1 MFVKV
6 CGTTSEEDALLAI
19 AMGADALGFIF
30 APSPRQ
36 IAPGRVADIVKRLPP
51 EILTV
56 GVFQDEAAQRVVEI
70 VHGTGLKAAQL
81 SGHESAEIT
90 RWIAERV
97 FTIKAFRAGSDAITD
112 GLSYGARAIMIDSP
126 SGGGSGHVFDWQLA
140 DGAPPGV
147 PLILAGGLSPENVAD
162 AIAAV
167 QPWGVDACTGVEA
180 SHGKKDPRK
189 LRAFI
194 AAAKAAGKTPA
205 AAADADGGPYDWR
218 LDRA

>member
-1 MFVKV
+1 MKIE
-6 CGTTSEEDALLAI
+6 GITSEEDALLAV
-19 AMGADALGFIF
+19 AMGADALGFVF

-70 VHGTGLKAAQL
+70 VAAAGLKAAQL
-81 SGHESAEIT
+81 HGHESAEVT
-90 RWIAERV
+90 RWISERV
-97 FTIKAFRAGSDAITD
+97 YTIKAFKAGSPDIANGAD
-112 GLSYGARAIMIDSP
+112 YGARAIVIDSP
-126 SGGGSGHVFDWQLA
+126 VGGGSGQVFDWKLA
-140 DGAPPGV
+140 DGAPPGI
-147 PLILAGGLSPENVAD
+147 PLILAGGLTPENVAD

-167 QPWGVDACTGVEA
+167 RPWGVDVATGVEV
-180 SHGKKDPRK
+180 SPGKKDPRK

-194 AAAKAAGKTPA
+194 AAAKAAAPLVD
-205 AAADADGGPYDWR
+205 DAVDVEDAPYDWR

>member
-1 MFVKV
+1 VFVKV
-6 CGTTSEEDALLAI
+6 CGTTSEEDALLAV

-36 IAPGRVADIVKRLPP
+36 VAPGRVADIVKRLPP

-56 GVFQDEAAQRVVEI
+56 GVFQDEAAQRVVDI
-70 VHGTGLKAAQL
+70 VWATGLKAAQL
-81 SGHESAEIT
+81 SGHETPEVTA
-90 RWIAERV
+90 WIGERV
-97 FTIKAFRAGSDAITD
+97 YTIKAFRAGAAAIAN
-112 GLSYGARAIMIDSP
+112 GAAYGAKAIMIDSP
-126 SGGGSGHVFDWQLA
+126 SGGGSGQVFDWKLA

-147 PLILAGGLSPENVAD
+147 PLILAGGLSADNVAD

-194 AAAKAAGKTPA
+194 ANAKAAAPA
-205 AAADADGGPYDWR
+205 EREPVDVDDAPYDWR